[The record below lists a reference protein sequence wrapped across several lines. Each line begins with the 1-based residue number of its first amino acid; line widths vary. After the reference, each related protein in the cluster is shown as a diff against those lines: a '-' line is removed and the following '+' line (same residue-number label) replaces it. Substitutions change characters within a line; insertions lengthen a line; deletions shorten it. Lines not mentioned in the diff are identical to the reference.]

1 MRSIVE
7 HFLRFPN
14 ATVLVSLNIDA
25 TDAKKMIIFGRKYLI
40 NIPNV
45 WMPNNV
51 SASVERYCVSL
62 RKNFNESKETYQWI
76 HDQMKDWSEASIYL

>member
-1 MRSIVE
+1 MQ
-7 HFLRFPN
+7 
-14 ATVLVSLNIDA
+14 VLVSLNIDA

-40 NIPNV
+40 SIPNV

-62 RKNFNESKETYQWI
+62 RKKLQW
-76 HDQMKDWSEASIYL
+76 K